1 MISNVMLVL
10 DVNILV
16 YAHDLDSSAFIP
28 CRDWLESVMHG
39 RERVGLPSQT
49 LLPFVRLI
57 TDARV
62 CKRPLSTARA
72 CKVIGGWLSRP
83 HVHVIEPGR
92 QFWSLFA
99 DQLLVTRLSG
109 RKVPDVALACLAFEQ
124 GARLCTTDRDFAR
137 FAGLE
142 LINPLR

>member
-28 CRDWLESVMHG
+28 CRDWL
-39 RERVGLPSQT
+39 
-49 LLPFVRLI
+49 
-57 TDARV
+57 
-62 CKRPLSTARA
+62 
-72 CKVIGGWLSRP
+72 
-83 HVHVIEPGR
+83 
-92 QFWSLFA
+92 
-99 DQLLVTRLSG
+99 
-109 RKVPDVALACLAFEQ
+109 AFEQ